1 MKKYLFFKNS
11 AFPRIPCPD
20 SPLPFGIFPRI
31 STGTVT
37 PLPQPPLRLQ
47 KTPLSPAK
55 TAQRL
60 LAPPEPPGCSENP
73 SRFPRAKIFPK
84 SSGPDENP
92 YASPALTFFQSLSIN
107 GRNLKPKH
115 TSEVLLRGL
124 ETSKRHPRIRQNR
137 CAPIASAG
145 VSLRGPSVEPAPT
158 CRRILKEGA

>member
-60 LAPPEPPGCSENP
+60 LAPPEPPGCSEKP
-73 SRFPRAKIFPK
+73 SRFHAPK
-84 SSGPDENP
+84 FFQNLPVQTRTLNP
-92 YASPALTFFQSLSIN
+92 LLRLRFFQSLSITA
-107 GRNLKPKH
+107 RTLKPKH
-115 TSEVLLRGL
+115 TSEVFLRGVN
-124 ETSKRHPRIRQNR
+124 RQR
-137 CAPIASAG
+137 DIHGFAKIGARQSLRREL
-145 VSLRGPSVEPAPT
+145 SLRGPSV
-158 CRRILKEGA
+158 